1 MAVMGMYCKAYPL
14 SRLREFGGWSERP
27 GSMIVDPAAPSGD
40 AEAAPAPSEPDYL
53 FLQENLVVTNGV
65 FMDENVVFDAVTP
78 EWEAFCRTV
87 LGFEVPPYE
96 VKEPAPQPSADAH
109 A

>member
-14 SRLREFGGWSERP
+14 ERFREFSGWTERP
-27 GSMIVDPAAPSGD
+27 GSLTVPDTPTAEGAP
-40 AEAAPAPSEPDYL
+40 AEAGKEAEYL
-53 FLQENLVVTNGV
+53 FLQENYVVTNGV

-87 LGFEVPPYE
+87 LEFEVPPYE
-96 VKEPAPQPSADAH
+96 VKEPAPAVPAGSNA
-109 A
+109 